1 MNGLATVARCLIL
14 LFAFAPS
21 ALTGQDARIT
31 VDVTEILVHATVSD
45 HRGAP
50 VAGLNKEN
58 FSIMEDGVPQDI
70 KHFGHRD
77 IPVTAGLVI
86 DNSGSMKSKRAE
98 VIAAMLSFAGSSNP
112 EDQMFLINF
121 NEHVRFGLPS
131 QTAFTD
137 NSEQLRAVM
146 NTVRADGE
154 TALFDAIATALDHLK
169 KGSRDKRVLVVVS
182 DGADN
187 ASHLK
192 KAQVLELAKHSDA
205 IIYTI
210 AIYDPDDSEN
220 MDPRFMRDL
229 AKNSGG
235 RAYFPAKVEDV
246 RPACENIANEIRNQY
261 SLSYIPSN
269 RKRDGTYRTIKIRA
283 VSPHGENL
291 SVMTRA
297 GYMAAK

>member
-1 MNGLATVARCLIL
+1 MNVLVKVASCMVL
-14 LFAFAPS
+14 LFAFVPS
-21 ALTGQDARIT
+21 ATPQVGSIT
-31 VDVTEILVHATVSD
+31 VDVTEILVHATVSE
-45 HRGAP
+45 HHGAP
-50 VAGLNKEN
+50 VAGLEKEN
-58 FSIMEDGVPQDI
+58 FSIMEDGVPQVI

-77 IPVTAGLVI
+77 MPVTAGLVI

-98 VIAAMLSFAGSSNP
+98 VVAAMLSFAGSSNP
-112 EDQMFLINF
+112 QDQMFLINF

-137 NSEQLRAVM
+137 SPEQLRAFM
-146 NTVRADGE
+146 DTVKADGE

-187 ASHLK
+187 ASHRT

-210 AIYDPDDSEN
+210 AIYDPDDSGN

-229 AKNSGG
+229 AKTSGG
-235 RAYFPAKVEDV
+235 RAYFPVKLGDV
-246 RPACENIANEIRNQY
+246 RPACESIANEIRNQY
-261 SLSYIPSN
+261 SLSYIPTN

-283 VSPHGENL
+283 ISPRGENL
-291 SVMTRA
+291 SVMTRS
-297 GYMAAK
+297 GYIAAK